1 MRTPVQILALALLVA
16 LASGASDSIR
26 AAPGAVPRFALWRSA
41 ELRQRD
47 ERLSAKVGPDH
58 SARETLEDFKTHRF
72 RMLYR
77 DADGFP
83 EQHDRIVDVV
93 VVQSGEGTLLLGGK
107 MIGTRAGGGEGEYVG
122 TGIEGGE
129 RHPIGAGDV
138 IHIPPKV
145 PHSFL
150 VPKGGHITYILV
162 KFPGE

>member
-1 MRTPVQILALALLVA
+1 MRTPVRCLAVALLVA
-16 LASGASDSIR
+16 PALAGSDSIG
-26 AAPGAVPRFALWRSA
+26 AAPGAIGRFALWRSA

-47 ERLSAKVGPDH
+47 EMLSRKVGPDH

-83 EQHDRIVDVV
+83 EQHDHVVDVV
-93 VVQSGEGTLLLGGK
+93 VVQSGQGTLLLGGK

-138 IHIPPKV
+138 VHIPPKI

-150 VPKGGHITYILV
+150 VPSGGHITYVLV